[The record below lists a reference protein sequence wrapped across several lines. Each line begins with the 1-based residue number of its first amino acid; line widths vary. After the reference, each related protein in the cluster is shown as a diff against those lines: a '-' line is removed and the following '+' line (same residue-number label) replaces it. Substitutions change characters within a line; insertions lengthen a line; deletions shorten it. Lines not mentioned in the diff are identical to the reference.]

1 MTNSDILASI
11 TVHHEDLGILVV
23 EKPTGLPVIP
33 GRYDTDCL
41 LHRLEAA
48 RGEKLWVVHRIDQET
63 SGIVVFARD
72 AAMHRHL
79 SMAFEKHAVKKRYIA
94 LLDGTPKVKEG
105 RVDAALRQFGSG
117 RMGVDPAKGKP
128 CTTNYRVIATTRTLS
143 MVEAEPLTGRRH
155 QLRVHFHHL
164 GTPVAGDPLY
174 GDKERQKT
182 FPRMFLHAQGI
193 VLPLPDGA
201 ALRLESPLPAA
212 FTDLGFSVP
221 AWNP

>member
-1 MTNSDILASI
+1 LTNSDILANI
-11 TVHHEDLGILVV
+11 IVLHEDPTILVV

-41 LHRLEAA
+41 LHRLEKA
-48 RGEKLWVVHRIDQET
+48 RNEKLWVVHRIDQET
-63 SGIVVFARD
+63 SGIVCFARD

-79 SMAFEKHAVKKRYIA
+79 SMAFEKHLVKKRYIA

-105 RVDAALRQFGSG
+105 RIDAALRQFGSG

-128 CTTNYRVIATTRTLS
+128 CTTNYRVIATTKTLS

-164 GTPVAGDPLY
+164 GAPVAGDPLY

-193 VLPLPDGA
+193 VLPLPDEGS
-201 ALRLESPLPAA
+201 LRLESPLPPA
-212 FTDLGFSVP
+212 FTEKGFSLTP
-221 AWNP
+221 WNP